1 MNEADAKELLQQAIW
16 ISLIVSA
23 PVVIAVMAVGIV
35 ISVLQALTQIQEVT
49 LTFVPKI
56 VVALVMLVVASPFMG
71 AQVGTFAEEVLR
83 RIESVGR

>member
-16 ISLIVSA
+16 IALTMSA
-23 PVVIAVMAVGIV
+23 PAVISAMAVGLV

-56 VVALVMLVVASPFMG
+56 IVVLLMIVAMGPFMG
-71 AQVGTFAEEVLR
+71 AQISLFADEVYA
-83 RIESVGR
+83 RIERVR